1 MTFELFSRIHKEL
14 SLTVNGFH
22 EMVLA
27 ISERVNR
34 KVEIIRLHWQASSLL
49 ERIDEQTSDVGR
61 QMVTHVSRR
70 FLIRGE
76 SPPDLADLNANLSLA
91 TSRVHEFKRSLLQ
104 IDAQIRELKLEAI
117 HEELLRLHH
126 DLKLRSARMDR
137 LTVARKSEAVGQL
150 IAAMPQPSLVHVAAI
165 LRGPFVL
172 APSEGVTF
180 RPDDIVIV
188 IGPEADLD
196 HLALWFTGHRSLQSP
211 AAKSA

>member
-14 SLTVNGFH
+14 SITVNGFH

>member
-137 LTVARKSEAVGQL
+137 LTVARRSEAVGQL

>member
-14 SLTVNGFH
+14 SITVNAVH
-22 EMVLA
+22 EVVLA

-49 ERIDEQTSDVGR
+49 GRIDEQTSAVGR
-61 QMVTHVSRR
+61 QIVTHVSRR
-70 FLIRGE
+70 FLIHGE
-76 SPPDLADLNANLSLA
+76 SHPDLADLNADLSRA

-104 IDAQIRELKLEAI
+104 LDAQIRELKLEAI

-126 DLKLRSARMDR
+126 ELKLRSARIDR
-137 LTVARKSEAVGQL
+137 LTIARRAGAVGQL

-172 APSEGVTF
+172 APSESVTF
-180 RPDDIVIV
+180 RPDDIVIL

-196 HLALWFTGHRSLQSP
+196 HLALWFTGHRSLPSP
-211 AAKSA
+211 TAKSA

>member
-14 SLTVNGFH
+14 SITVNGFH
-22 EMVLA
+22 EMILA

-49 ERIDEQTSDVGR
+49 ERIDAQTSDVGR

-76 SPPDLADLNANLSLA
+76 SPPDLEDLNANLSLA

>member
-14 SLTVNGFH
+14 SITVNGFH

-70 FLIRGE
+70 FVIRGE

-91 TSRVHEFKRSLLQ
+91 TSRVHELKRSLLQ

-180 RPDDIVIV
+180 RPDDIVIL